1 MMDEESRNICKSVSI
16 DIQDDVLFGFPRRRE
31 VYIEPP
37 AEIRRGV
44 YDIDVIG
51 AFTYLGGRE
60 TFMRH
65 ISSVGRF
72 CSIAS
77 NVVSGQIEHPTNSL
91 SAHPLFEGGFGWYQL
106 ADFKNENADMIR
118 KAREV
123 ARDRLAERNRKIV
136 IGNDVWIGE
145 GAFIRRGIEIGDG
158 AIIASR
164 AVVTH
169 DVEPYAIVGGSPAR
183 VIRKRFDEAI
193 IAELT
198 RLQWWLYGL
207 SALGGVDFTDV
218 DAAITTIDKNI
229 TAGRAEPYVPIY
241 LHVSPEDKAALYS
254 YDFDWG
260 EFRPI

>member
-1 MMDEESRNICKSVSI
+1 MDEESRNICGSVSV
-16 DIQDDVLFGFPRRRE
+16 DIQNEVLFGFPRRRE

-37 AEIRRGV
+37 VEIRRGT
-44 YDIDVIG
+44 YDIDLIG

-91 SAHPLFEGGFGWYQL
+91 SAHPLFEGGFNWFQL
-106 ADFKNENADMIR
+106 TDFKNENAEMIR

-123 ARDRLAERNRKIV
+123 AHDRLTERNRKIV

-158 AIIASR
+158 AIVASR
-164 AVVTH
+164 AVVTQ
-169 DVEPYAIVGGSPAR
+169 DVPSYAIVGGSPAR
-183 VIRKRFDEAI
+183 IIRMRFDEAI
-193 IAELT
+193 IAELL
-198 RLQWWLYGL
+198 RLQWWTYGL

-218 DAAITTIDKNI
+218 EAAVTAIDRNI
-229 TAGRAEPYVPIY
+229 EAGRAEPYVPVY
-241 LHVSPEDKAALYS
+241 LRVSPDNTAGLYT